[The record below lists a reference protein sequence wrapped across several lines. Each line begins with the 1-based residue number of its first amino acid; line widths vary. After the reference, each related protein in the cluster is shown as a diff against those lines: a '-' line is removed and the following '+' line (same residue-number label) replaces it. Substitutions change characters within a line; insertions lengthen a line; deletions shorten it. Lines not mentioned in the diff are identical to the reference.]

1 GPRVWVRCSCALL
14 GFAGR
19 LGGHAVSRR
28 RERHA
33 TRAQPASF
41 PEGVDGAAPAPH
53 VAWGVFH
60 RGLLGSLPP
69 AVVAGPEESGSAR
82 RFWAAT
88 EAIRGDISV
97 VGKVSTAARIQSA
110 GRINP
115 QPRG

>member
-1 GPRVWVRCSCALL
+1 GVCAWGGAAPGATAPGRGRRRRVRTPLQPGARGPRVWVRCSCALL

-41 PEGVDGAAPAPH
+41 PEGVDEAAPAPH

-60 RGLLGSLPP
+60 RGLLVGLLPP

-82 RFWAAT
+82 
-88 EAIRGDISV
+88 
-97 VGKVSTAARIQSA
+97 
-110 GRINP
+110 
-115 QPRG
+115 

>member
-1 GPRVWVRCSCALL
+1 ASAPGRSAPGAAAPRRWRSPRVRSPLQPEARGPRVWVRCSCVLL

-41 PEGVDGAAPAPH
+41 PEGVDEAAPAPH

-60 RGLLGSLPP
+60 RGLLVGLLPP

-82 RFWAAT
+82 
-88 EAIRGDISV
+88 
-97 VGKVSTAARIQSA
+97 
-110 GRINP
+110 
-115 QPRG
+115 